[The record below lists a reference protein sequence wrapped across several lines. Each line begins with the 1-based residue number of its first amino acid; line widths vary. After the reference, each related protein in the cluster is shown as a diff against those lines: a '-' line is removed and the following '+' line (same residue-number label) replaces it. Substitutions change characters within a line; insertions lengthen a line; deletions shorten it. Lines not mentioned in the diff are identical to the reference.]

1 MKIERKEPEFQP
13 ITITIETQDELEQM
27 FALATYCS
35 FISSSGLDTTETIY
49 NNLKQYDVNRRY
61 SSNSE
66 FCLSDMKIS

>member
-35 FISSSGLDTTETIY
+35 FISSSGLDSAETIY
-49 NNLKQYDVNRRY
+49 NNLKQHVNRRY

-66 FCLSDMKIS
+66 LCLSDMKIS